1 MSLSQPGFPL
11 ISLLLILP
19 LVGAALVALLPRQRT
34 TLIKAC
40 AFATTVV
47 IFALSLPLYFGFGNL
62 AGGFQFEE
70 FRPWIP
76 GLGIGYHV
84 GVDGISL
91 FLVLLTTLL
100 SALAVLSSWTAITE
114 QLKEYMI
121 LMLLMETTMI
131 GVFVSLDLFLFYV
144 FWEASLI
151 PMALLIGRWGG
162 ERRVYAAIKFFLFT
176 LAGSTLMLIAAIV
189 LYFWGGGTSDLPV
202 LLNTSLPAPLQVW
215 LFAAFALAFA
225 VKVPLFP
232 LHTWLPAA
240 HVEAPTAGS
249 VILAGVLLKMGAY
262 GYLRIA
268 LPLFPNAVSVFAPW
282 LSILALIGIIY
293 GALVALAQEDVKS
306 LVAYSSVA
314 HMGFIILGTF
324 ALTPQAVSGAVLQ
337 MVNHGLSTGALF
349 LLVGVL
355 YERRHTRLL
364 KDFGGIWAKV
374 PIFGSFFII
383 TALSS
388 VGLPGMNGFVG
399 EFTILL
405 GTFRVNVAY
414 AAVATFGIVL
424 AAWYLLV
431 AVRRTLFGP
440 LNPSNAGLTEM
451 NLREIVV
458 MLPLVA
464 FFFIIGLFPN
474 LFFEKINPSTG
485 RLTTQLA
492 ETALVVDWK
501 SPAPDITNQHGI
513 AHAH

>member
-1 MSLSQPGFPL
+1 MNQLNVPLLS
-11 ISLLLILP
+11 ILLILP
-19 LVGAALVALLPRQRT
+19 VVGAILVALLPRGREGLVKGAALVT
-34 TLIKAC
+34 TLL
-40 AFATTVV
+40 VL
-47 IFALSLPLYFGFGNL
+47 ALSLPLYFYFQTG
-62 AGGFQFEE
+62 APGFQFEE
-70 FRPWIP
+70 VRAWIP
-76 GLGIGYHV
+76 AFNISYHV

-91 FLVLLTTLL
+91 FLVLLTALL
-100 SALAVLSSWTAITE
+100 SALAVLSSWRAITE
-114 QLKEYMI
+114 QVKEYMI
-121 LMLLMETTMI
+121 LMLLMETAML

-162 ERRVYAAIKFFLFT
+162 ERRVYAAVKFFLFT
-176 LAGSTLMLIAAIV
+176 MAGSALMLVAAIV
-189 LYFWGGGTSDLPV
+189 LYLGAGTSDLTV
-202 LLNTSLPAPLQVW
+202 LLSTPIPAGMQMW

-249 VILAGVLLKMGAY
+249 VILAGVLLKMGSY
-262 GYLRIA
+262 GYLRFA
-268 LPLFPNAVSVFAPW
+268 LPLFPEAVPAFAPL

-314 HMGFIILGTF
+314 HMGFIVLGIF
-324 ALTPQAVSGAVLQ
+324 ALTPQAVGGAVLQ
-337 MVNHGLSTGALF
+337 MVNHGLTTGALF

-355 YERRHTRLL
+355 YERRHTRLF
-364 KDFGGIWAKV
+364 KDYGGIWAKV

-405 GTFRVNVAY
+405 GTFHVNVAY
-414 AAVATFGIVL
+414 AAIATFGIVL

-440 LNPSNAGLTEM
+440 LNPANEGLTDM
-451 NLREIVV
+451 TPREIVV
-458 MLPLVA
+458 MLPLVV
-464 FFFIIGLFPN
+464 FFFVIGLFPN
-474 LFFEKINPSTG
+474 LFFDNITPTVG
-485 RLTTQLA
+485 GLITQVRATAVVA
-492 ETALVVDWK
+492 EVD
-501 SPAPDITNQHGI
+501 TE
-513 AHAH
+513 

>member
-1 MSLSQPGFPL
+1 MNQPDFPL
-11 ISLLLILP
+11 LSLLLTLPVAGAIL
-19 LVGAALVALLPRQRT
+19 VVLLPRERVS
-34 TLIKAC
+34 LVKGA
-40 AFATTVV
+40 AFATTLAVL
-47 IFALSLPLYFGFGNL
+47 ALSLPLYFNFQ
-62 AGGFQFEE
+62 ADVGGFQFEE
-70 FRPWIP
+70 VAAWIP
-76 GLGIGYHV
+76 GLNINYHV

-91 FLVLLTTLL
+91 FLVLLTTLI
-100 SALAVLSSWTAITE
+100 SALAVLSSWRAITE
-114 QLKEYMI
+114 QVKEYMA
-121 LMLLMETTMI
+121 LMLLMETAML
-131 GVFVSLDLFLFYV
+131 GVFVALDLFLFYV

-176 LAGSTLMLIAAIV
+176 MAGSALMLVATIV
-189 LYFWGGGTSDLPV
+189 LYLWGGVSSDLPT
-202 LLNTSLPAPLQVW
+202 LLNTQLPAWLQMW

-262 GYLRIA
+262 GYLRFA
-268 LPLFPNAVSVFAPW
+268 LPLFPAAVPVFAPW

-314 HMGFIILGTF
+314 HMGFIVLGSF

-364 KDFGGIWAKV
+364 KDYGGIWAKV
-374 PIFGSFFII
+374 PIFGTFFII

-399 EFTILL
+399 EVTILL
-405 GTFRVNVAY
+405 GTFKVNVAY
-414 AAVATFGIVL
+414 AAIATFGIVL

-431 AVRRTLFGP
+431 AVRRTLFGA
-440 LNPSNAGLTEM
+440 LNPANAGLTDM
-451 NLREIVV
+451 SAREVAV
-458 MLPLVA
+458 MLPLVV
-464 FFFIIGLFPN
+464 FFFVIGLFPN
-474 LFFEKINPSTG
+474 LFFEKINPAVG
-485 RLTTQLA
+485 
-492 ETALVVDWK
+492 ALV
-501 SPAPDITNQHGI
+501 SQHAQTAVVAGSGNE
-513 AHAH
+513 

>member
-1 MSLSQPGFPL
+1 LLS
-11 ISLLLILP
+11 ILLALP
-19 LVGAALVALLPRQRT
+19 LAGAILVALLPRGREGLVKGAALVT
-34 TLIKAC
+34 TL
-40 AFATTVV
+40 VV
-47 IFALSLPLYFGFGNL
+47 LALSLPLYFYFQTG
-62 AGGFQFEE
+62 APGFQFEE
-70 FRPWIP
+70 VREWIP
-76 GLGIGYHV
+76 AFNISYHV

-91 FLVLLTTLL
+91 FLVLLTALL
-100 SALAVLSSWTAITE
+100 SALAVLSSWRAITE
-114 QLKEYMI
+114 QVKEYMI
-121 LMLLMETTMI
+121 LMLLMETAML

-162 ERRVYAAIKFFLFT
+162 ERRVYAAVKFFLFT
-176 LAGSTLMLIAAIV
+176 MAGSALMLVAAIV
-189 LYFWGGGTSDLPV
+189 LYLWGGTSDLTV
-202 LLNTSLPAPLQVW
+202 LLTVPVPAAMQMW

-249 VILAGVLLKMGAY
+249 VILAGVLLKMGSY
-262 GYLRIA
+262 GYLRFA
-268 LPLFPNAVSVFAPW
+268 LPLFPEAVPAFAPL

-314 HMGFIILGTF
+314 HMGFIVLGIF
-324 ALTPQAVSGAVLQ
+324 ALTPQAVGGAVLQ
-337 MVNHGLSTGALF
+337 MVNHGLTTGALF

-355 YERRHTRLL
+355 YERRHTRLF
-364 KDFGGIWAKV
+364 KDYGGIWAKV

-414 AAVATFGIVL
+414 AAIATFGIVL

-440 LNPSNAGLTEM
+440 LNPANEGLTDM
-451 NLREIVV
+451 TPREIVV
-458 MLPLVA
+458 LLPLVV
-464 FFFIIGLFPN
+464 FFFVIGLFPN
-474 LFFEKINPSTG
+474 LFFDNINPTVG
-485 RLTTQLA
+485 RLITQVKATTVVA
-492 ETALVVDWK
+492 EVD
-501 SPAPDITNQHGI
+501 TE
-513 AHAH
+513 

>member
-1 MSLSQPGFPL
+1 MNQLGV
-11 ISLLLILP
+11 P
-19 LVGAALVALLPRQRT
+19 LVSILLALPVVGAILVALLPREREE
-34 TLIKAC
+34 LVKGA
-40 AFATTVV
+40 AFATTLVV
-47 IFALSLPLYFGFGNL
+47 LVLSLPLYFNFQTGVP
-62 AGGFQFEE
+62 GFQFEE
-70 FRPWIP
+70 VAAWIP
-76 GLGIGYHV
+76 SLNINYHV

-100 SALAVLSSWTAITE
+100 SAVAVLSSWRAITE
-114 QLKEYMI
+114 QVKEYMI
-121 LMLLMETTMI
+121 LMLLMETAML

-144 FWEASLI
+144 FWEASII

-162 ERRVYAAIKFFLFT
+162 ERRVYASVKFVLFT
-176 LAGSTLMLIAAIV
+176 VAGSALMLVAAIV
-189 LYFWGGGTSDLPV
+189 LYLWAGTSDLT
-202 LLNTSLPAPLQVW
+202 LLLTASIPPWLQIW

-249 VILAGVLLKMGAY
+249 VILAGVLLKMGSY
-262 GYLRIA
+262 GYLRFN
-268 LPLFPNAVSVFAPW
+268 LPLFPDAVPYFAPW

-314 HMGFIILGTF
+314 HMGFIVLGTF
-324 ALTPQAVSGAVLQ
+324 ALTSQAVSGAVLQ

-364 KDFGGIWAKV
+364 KDYGGIWVKV

-388 VGLPGMNGFVG
+388 LGLPGLNGFVG

-405 GTFRVNVAY
+405 GTFRVNTVY
-414 AAVATFGIVL
+414 AAIGTFGIVL

-440 LNPSNAGLTEM
+440 LNPANEDLTDM
-451 NLREIVV
+451 TPREIVV
-458 MLPLVA
+458 ALSVVV
-464 FFFIIGLFPN
+464 FFFVIGLFPN
-474 LFFEKINPSTG
+474 LLFEKINPSVGAVLSRQVTA
-485 RLTTQLA
+485 TTVVA
-492 ETALVVDWK
+492 EV
-501 SPAPDITNQHGI
+501 NNE
-513 AHAH
+513 

>member
-1 MSLSQPGFPL
+1 MNQPDFPL
-11 ISLLLILP
+11 LSLLLALP
-19 LVGAALVALLPRQRT
+19 VAGAVLVALLPRGRT
-34 TLIKAC
+34 DLVKGA
-40 AFATTVV
+40 AFATTLVV
-47 IFALSLPLYFGFGNL
+47 FALSLPLYFNFRSG
-62 AGGFQFEE
+62 APGFQFEE
-70 FRPWIP
+70 VSPWIP
-76 GLGIGYHV
+76 GLNIGYHV

-100 SALAVLSSWTAITE
+100 SAVAVLSSWTAIT
-114 QLKEYMI
+114 QQVKEYMV
-121 LMLLMETTMI
+121 LMLLMETAML
-131 GVFVSLDLFLFYV
+131 GVFVALDLFLFYV

-162 ERRVYAAIKFFLFT
+162 ERRIYAAIKFFLFT
-176 LAGSTLMLIAAIV
+176 MAGSALMLVAAIV
-189 LYFWGGGTSDLPV
+189 LYLWGGGTSDLPV
-202 LLNTSLPAPLQVW
+202 LLNTQLPAGLQMW

-249 VILAGVLLKMGAY
+249 IILAGVLLKMGAY
-262 GYLRIA
+262 GYLRFA
-268 LPLFPNAVSVFAPW
+268 LPLFPNAVPVFAPW

-314 HMGFIILGTF
+314 HMGFIVLGTF

-364 KDFGGIWAKV
+364 SDYGGIWAKV

-405 GTFRVNVAY
+405 GTFRVNMAY
-414 AAVATFGIVL
+414 AAIATFGIVL
-424 AAWYLLV
+424 AAWYLLT
-431 AVRRTLFGP
+431 AVRRTLFGS
-440 LNPSNAGLTEM
+440 LNPANEHLTDM
-451 NLREIVV
+451 TPREVAV
-458 MLPLVA
+458 MLPLVV
-464 FFFIIGLFPN
+464 FFFLIGLFPN
-474 LFFEKINPSTG
+474 LFFEKINPAVG
-485 RLTTQLA
+485 DLA
-492 ETALVVDWK
+492 SQVAQTAAVVEINK
-501 SPAPDITNQHGI
+501 
-513 AHAH
+513 

>member
-1 MSLSQPGFPL
+1 MSQLGFPL
-11 ISLLLILP
+11 LSILLVLP
-19 LVGAALVALLPRQRT
+19 VAGSILVALLPRDREGLLKGAAFVT
-34 TLIKAC
+34 TMIVL
-40 AFATTVV
+40 V
-47 IFALSLPLYFGFGNL
+47 LSLVLYFNFQTG
-62 AGGFQFEE
+62 APGFQFEE
-70 FRPWIP
+70 VRAWVPALNIN
-76 GLGIGYHV
+76 YHV

-100 SALAVLSSWTAITE
+100 SAVAVLSSWRAITE
-114 QLKEYMI
+114 QVKEYMV
-121 LMLLMETTMI
+121 LMLLLETAML
-131 GVFVSLDLFLFYV
+131 GVFLSLDLFLFYV
-144 FWEASLI
+144 FWEASLV

-162 ERRVYAAIKFFLFT
+162 KRRVYAAIKFFLFT
-176 LAGSTLMLIAAIV
+176 MAGSALMLVATIV
-189 LYFWGGGTSDLPV
+189 IYLWGGTSDLV
-202 LLNTSLPAPLQVW
+202 ALLNTPVAPWLQMW

-249 VILAGVLLKMGAY
+249 VILAGVLLKMGSY
-262 GYLRIA
+262 GFLRIA
-268 LPLFPNAVSVFAPW
+268 LPLFPEAVPAFTPLLSV
-282 LSILALIGIIY
+282 LALIGIIY

-314 HMGFIILGTF
+314 HMGFIVLGTF

-355 YERRHTRLL
+355 YERRHTRLF
-364 KDFGGIWAKV
+364 KDYGGIWAKV

-405 GTFRVNVAY
+405 GTFRVNLAY
-414 AAVATFGIVL
+414 AAIATFGIVL

-440 LNPSNAGLTEM
+440 LNPANEGLSDM

-458 MLPLVA
+458 MLPLVI
-464 FFFIIGLFPN
+464 FFFVIGLFPN
-474 LFFEKINPSTG
+474 LFFREINPTVATLITEA
-485 RLTTQLA
+485 RTTAVMA
-492 ETALVVDWK
+492 EA
-501 SPAPDITNQHGI
+501 NNE
-513 AHAH
+513 